1 MKKILFYIFFLSV
14 LLSSCSGYEKL
25 LKSNDNKLKLE
36 EAKKYYEKNKYLRAI
51 TLFDAVVPYY
61 KGTTQSEEIL
71 FLTAQSYLGNQD
83 YISAASLFE
92 IYIKSYENGQYTE
105 ECAFLKGYCHY
116 KESPDVRLD
125 QTETI
130 LAINA
135 FYDFI
140 DTYPSSEKATEAEK
154 YLSELNNKLAEKA
167 YLNAKL
173 YYNLGNYL
181 GNNYLSAI
189 ITANNALKDYSGN
202 KYKEEFSFLILESRF
217 KQAELSV
224 AEKKEERYR
233 ETIDEYN
240 NFISEYPESKYL
252 KGAEKILE
260 SSKKYLNE

>member
-1 MKKILFYIFFLSV
+1 MKRTFFYIFFLSV

-25 LKSNDNKLKLE
+25 LKSNDNKQKLE
-36 EAKKYYEKNKYLRAI
+36 AAKKYYENKKYLRAI
-51 TLFDAVVPYY
+51 TLFDAVAPYY

-71 FLTAQSYLGNQD
+71 FLTAQAYLGNQD

-92 IYIKSYENGQYTE
+92 TYVKSYTNGQYTE
-105 ECAFLKGYCHY
+105 ECAFLNGYCHY

-125 QTETI
+125 QTETV

-135 FYDFI
+135 FYDFV
-140 DTYPSSEKATEAEK
+140 DTYPYSEKAPEAEK
-154 YLSELNNKLAEKA
+154 YLAELNDKLAEKA

-173 YYNLGNYL
+173 YFNLGNYL

-189 ITANNALKDYSGN
+189 ITANNALKDYPNN
-202 KYKEEFSFLILESRF
+202 KHKEDFSFLILEAKF

-224 AEKKEERYR
+224 ADKREERYR
-233 ETIDEYN
+233 ETVDEYY
-240 NFISEYPESKYL
+240 NFSSEYPESEHK
-252 KGAEKILE
+252 KDAEKIFE